1 MPEAARRAALQWWT
15 RLQPIRTAAEVA
27 LEFAI
32 GATYEAVR
40 RRSFPELLDRLEH
53 VRAISRFDVNV
64 VINERTLPDLDDV
77 A

>member
-1 MPEAARRAALQWWT
+1 
-15 RLQPIRTAAEVA
+15 VA

-53 VRAISRFDVNV
+53 VRAISRFDASTSSSTSARCPTSMTSHEAEAPEPLAH
-64 VINERTLPDLDDV
+64 ERRMRGRRATR
-77 A
+77 